1 MGILSLLQVLRMC
14 PTESL
19 IKVFPVPAGP
29 IVYGIVSV
37 LRHLSIRFGSISS
50 GDIVY
55 LVFDDSLLT

>member
-1 MGILSLLQVLRMC
+1 MGILSLLQVLRMR

>member
-1 MGILSLLQVLRMC
+1 MGILSLLQVLGIR

-37 LRHLSIRFGSISS
+37 LEHLSIRFGSISS
-50 GDIVY
+50 GGILY

>member
-1 MGILSLLQVLRMC
+1 MR

-50 GDIVY
+50 GDILY